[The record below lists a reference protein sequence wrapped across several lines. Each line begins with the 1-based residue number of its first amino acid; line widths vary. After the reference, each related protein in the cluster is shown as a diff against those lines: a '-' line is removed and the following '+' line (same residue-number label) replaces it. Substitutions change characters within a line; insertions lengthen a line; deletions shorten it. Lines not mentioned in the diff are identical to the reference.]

1 MKWRAFGL
9 ALASTVLFAGCPGD
23 GGNSTPFNGTGPRLI
38 GFIQVPNF
46 TAATV
51 ASFDLATVDPA
62 TGLYYVTDRN
72 NASIDVI
79 NSANDTLVAQ
89 FKPGFT
95 GCRNAALAVV
105 PGCAA
110 GVVTANSGPNGVDL
124 VNAAGGN
131 PAALYA
137 TDANAI
143 FALNRATGAVIK
155 KIVVNGLGACAAP
168 CVGGPPVLAG
178 AAMSNLRVDEGCFD
192 PVHNIYAGSSTNESP
207 PFITFTNTAT
217 LNVIATVY
225 MQAGGLEAC
234 LYDAAT
240 DKFFFNSAGSAV
252 NGRGEIVGIPGATI
266 NAAKA
271 AETATW
277 PGGTQWTLGARFAA
291 TNPSPA
297 VALPFPPAGVV
308 VQGLGNCDPTGL
320 VTGPGTDIA
329 SMCRQ
334 GNVGELFTFQIY
346 NKTALGGAALA
357 TLNIG
362 GGDQIWY
369 DAPTDQYLL
378 ADSRWTPTGLSCG
391 AGSAGCPLTPILAL
405 VNGTAR
411 TIAARIP
418 AGGGAHT
425 VASINGKAYMMY
437 SSGTAV
443 IGGINYDQQNTGG
456 IALYSLR

>member
-1 MKWRAFGL
+1 LSLNSINREETMKWRALGL
-9 ALASTVLFAGCPGD
+9 ALASSLLLAGCPGD
-23 GGNSTPFNGTGPRLI
+23 GGDNTPNTGSGPRLI
-38 GFIQVPNF
+38 GFIAVPNINSG
-46 TAATV
+46 TV

-79 NSANDTLVAQ
+79 SSANDTLVAQ

-105 PGCAA
+105 PGCVA

-137 TDANAI
+137 TDANAF

-168 CVGGPPVLAG
+168 CVGGPPLLAG
-178 AAMSNLRVDEGCFD
+178 AAVSNLRVDEGCFD

-207 PFITFTNTAT
+207 PFITFVNTAT
-217 LNVIATVY
+217 LNIIATVY
-225 MQAGGLEAC
+225 MQAAGLEAC

-252 NGRGEIVGIPGATI
+252 NVRGEIVGIPAATI
-266 NAAKA
+266 NAAKP

-277 PGGTQWTLGARFAA
+277 PGGTQWTLGARFAP

-334 GNVGELFTFQIY
+334 GNIGELYTFQIY

-357 TLNIG
+357 TLPI
-362 GGDQIWY
+362 
-369 DAPTDQYLL
+369 
-378 ADSRWTPTGLSCG
+378 ADSRWTANGLSCG
-391 AGSAGCPLTPILAL
+391 AGSAACPLTPILAL

-443 IGGINYDQQNTGG
+443 IGGINYDFGNNGG
-456 IALYSLR
+456 IAIYAPR